1 MKGKILKILIKFFV
15 FLIIANLPFLT
26 MTQLIGVDTFLD
38 SFQHPESYQF
48 LKSDAM
54 NLPDKKGEYLVIEKP
69 THQDYSLVKGDNIL
83 YYTKD
88 GSLQCR
94 TIYQTHLHQ
103 GVKTYYTTT
112 VHEDDLDGP
121 IYDYQIIGKI
131 KGFIEDNIW
140 NALSLQ
146 VWDLSID
153 NLNAV
158 ALFTNT

>member
-1 MKGKILKILIKFFV
+1 MKRKILKTLIKFSA

-26 MTQLIGVDTFLD
+26 MTQLLGIDTFLD
-38 SFQHPESYQF
+38 SFQHPDSYQY
-48 LKSDAM
+48 LKTNTI
-54 NLPDKKGEYLVIEKP
+54 NLPDTKGGYLILEKP
-69 THQDYSLVKGDNIL
+69 THQDYSLIKGDNIL

-112 VHEDDLDGP
+112 VREDDLDGP

-131 KGFIEDNIW
+131 TGVIEDNIW